1 MKSLLQRS
9 ITPVLARLYRFQPI
23 RIWPKWAGDLLEV
36 KTPANVTRKAAL
48 SPSGGSNINIL
59 LTLLDRTRDVPGD
72 VVECGVFRGAS
83 LTAIALYVRENRL
96 AKRVFGLDS
105 FQGFDESVTKDIA
118 IGGAPDDEK
127 RVGGFGAT
135 SPAHVRAK
143 LAQLD
148 LLDNVTLIS
157 GYFGKTLETI
167 PSVCFSFVHLDCDIY
182 ESYRQTIAYFYP
194 RMTPRG
200 IILFDE
206 YNDPPWPGCNLAVD
220 EFLADKPEKP
230 VAVRLDNY
238 EKYFIQKCA

>member
-167 PSVCFSFVHLDCDIY
+167 PAVCFS
-182 ESYRQTIAYFYP
+182 
-194 RMTPRG
+194 
-200 IILFDE
+200 
-206 YNDPPWPGCNLAVD
+206 
-220 EFLADKPEKP
+220 
-230 VAVRLDNY
+230 
-238 EKYFIQKCA
+238 